1 VKFIFDRRLTIS
13 DLDPATRQYLK
24 RRLVMQNPAH
34 REAERDGRHIQ
45 GECPRG
51 NRLERIEG
59 AMMWT
64 SELLDMMVLD
74 KRKAHE
80 RIQKH
85 AVRRDVFETLDAD
98 GRSKSMR
105 G

>member
-1 VKFIFDRRLTIS
+1 
-13 DLDPATRQYLK
+13 
-24 RRLVMQNPAH
+24 
-34 REAERDGRHIQ
+34 
-45 GECPRG
+45 
-51 NRLERIEG
+51 
-59 AMMWT
+59 MWT